1 MIPLFLGNQFFLFHN
16 LYMITFFFN
25 DTIVHNISLHAIEVN
40 SLPLALNVSYSF
52 CLSSQ
57 MHAWISLEFYVCFM
71 SDDELKKLYIYL
83 FILFYFYKKIAFF
96 YAMNNNAI
104 EHLFIYLLLISQYVW
119 FTRSNVFFCDNFF
132 HHGNPKKIVM

>member
-1 MIPLFLGNQFFLFHN
+1 MFLIPFAFLHKCTHESLLSLIEFLQCMMHIGDR
-16 LYMITFFFN
+16 LPTFFSPSH
-25 DTIVHNISLHAIEVN
+25 D
-40 SLPLALNVSYSF
+40 
-52 CLSSQ
+52 
-57 MHAWISLEFYVCFM
+57 LEFYVCFM